1 MIKSIFPQ
9 EMLSSNTLSLDSIG
23 SKLSFFHLQAQL
35 FHWQTFG
42 GFEHAALGELYE
54 LLFEVK
60 DEIIEKIMGYEG
72 KRIKSFKLEPIKDY
86 TLESSNSLVI
96 QILEFALQ
104 LKEFG
109 KMSNMTD
116 IENIAQ
122 SLSGNVARIKYKLTL
137 K

>member
-9 EMLSSNTLSLDSIG
+9 EMLSSNVLSLDSIG

-96 QILEFALQ
+96 QILEFAMQ

>member
-1 MIKSIFPQ
+1 
-9 EMLSSNTLSLDSIG
+9 MLSSNALSLDSIG

-72 KRIKSFKLEPIKDY
+72 KRIKSFKLEPLKDY